1 MWVWGG
7 GGGLYREKQKGK
19 EGGKG
24 KDSMGWHGMGP
35 GIRKGGFSFGGTI
48 GGMDIVSGKSMKH
61 QM

>member
-1 MWVWGG
+1 MGLGWGG
-7 GGGLYREKQKGK
+7 CTGKSKRERIAW
-19 EGGKG
+19 
-24 KDSMGWHGMGP
+24 DGMGP